1 MFVIGTAGHIDHG
14 KSSLIL
20 NLTGIDPDRLPEE
33 KERAMTIDLGFSWY
47 DTPSGQRLGIVDVPG
62 HERFVRNMIAGAG
75 GIDAVILVVA
85 ADDGWMP
92 QTQEHLRITELLG
105 VKYGIIALTKI
116 DLVDDDW
123 IKLVADDLRIRLKGT
138 YLETAPIVKL
148 SSITGQGFDELKN
161 QINTLSDKIVERT
174 DIGKPRLY
182 IDRSFL
188 MAGMGGVATGTLR
201 GGSLAVGDDIAV
213 FPHKKNG
220 RIRSMQSHNQAV
232 EKAYPGQRTAL
243 ALTGVDHQYINRGG
257 VVGYRKMVEAYPDG
271 VVLALNLSVLQESP
285 AVITDRR
292 RLLMILGTT
301 EVEGEIRTMSERGI
315 APGQSGIAFFNPFGP
330 VMAFVGDRYI
340 VRMPTPQNTVGGGM
354 VLDLISRFP
363 RRKDMSGLAYL
374 EKRREYSLTSLIQ
387 SELDKKVFVDTMDFR
402 FSSFSDEQTASYL
415 EDRRG
420 AGELQMANGRF
431 YRAADVMAG
440 ENMIMKAI
448 SSIFDHQPHLDG
460 LKPEMIS
467 EKTGQPAEALT
478 PIIELLLSK
487 KALIKKGNR
496 LDLPERGIAIKGE
509 LKKLADDMEKALRAG
524 EYTPPTISELTDGR
538 ADKQEVLN
546 FLIVAG
552 KAVKINT
559 DLVFHFE
566 IWTNVVASIRNILDS
581 GNSLSVSTL
590 RDYLGCSRKYLIP
603 ILEYTDKTGL
613 TRRDGDVRVRGD
625 NYERE

>member
-1 MFVIGTAGHIDHG
+1 MFVLGTAGHIDHG

-20 NLTGIDPDRLPEE
+20 KLTGIDPDRLPEE

-47 DTPSGQRLGIVDVPG
+47 DTPSGQRIGIVDVPG

-105 VKYGIIALTKI
+105 VKYGVIALTKI
-116 DLVDDDW
+116 DIVDDDW
-123 IKLVADDLRIRLKGT
+123 TKLVADDLRIRLKGT
-138 YLETAPIVKL
+138 YLEAAPIVKL
-148 SSITGQGFDELKN
+148 SSMTGQGFDELKN
-161 QINTLSDKIVERT
+161 QINILSDKIIERT

-301 EVEGEIRTMSERGI
+301 EVEGEIRTMSELGI
-315 APGQSGIAFFNPFGP
+315 APGQSGIAFFNPFEP
-330 VMAFVGDRYI
+330 VMAYVGDRYI
-340 VRMPTPQNTVGGGM
+340 VRMPTPQITIGGGM
-354 VLDLISRFP
+354 VLDLINRFP
-363 RRKDMSGLAYL
+363 RRKDMPGLAYL
-374 EKRREYSLTSLIQ
+374 EKRRDYSLSSLIQ

-415 EDRRG
+415 EDRRR
-420 AGELQMANGRF
+420 AGELQMTNGRF

-487 KALIKKGNR
+487 KVLIKKGNR

-509 LKKLADDMEKALRAG
+509 LKKLADDMENLLRAG
-524 EYTPPTISELTDGR
+524 EYAPPTIRELTDGR
-538 ADKQEVLN
+538 VDKQEVLN

-552 KAVKINT
+552 KAVKINS
-559 DLVFHFE
+559 DLVFHGD
-566 IWTNVVASIRNILDS
+566 IWANVLAAIRNLLDS
-581 GNSLSVSTL
+581 ENSLSVSAL
-590 RDYLGCSRKYLIP
+590 RDNLGCSRKYLIP

-625 NYERE
+625 NYERG